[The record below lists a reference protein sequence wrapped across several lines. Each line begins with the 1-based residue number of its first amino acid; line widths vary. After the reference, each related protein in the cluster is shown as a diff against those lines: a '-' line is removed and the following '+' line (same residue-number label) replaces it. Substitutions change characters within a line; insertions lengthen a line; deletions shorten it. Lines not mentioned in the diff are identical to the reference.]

1 MQRQAGQS
9 TRGLA
14 NALHYRLASREKS
27 GETGRRTATGRE
39 TLSYFGEFKAHWH
52 QLLGASLGIA
62 FGAALNH
69 YMTNLFGPALI
80 AEFGWSKADFAL
92 VGVMPLATM
101 LVIPFQG
108 RFTDRVGV
116 RMAASVGVV
125 VLPITFI
132 AFSMMSGNILHFFTI
147 MFLQALVGMLVG
159 TLTYTRVLVEKF
171 DAARGMALSLGM
183 TMAPLAGAV
192 MTPVMGNVIDEY
204 GWRTGYQVMALLT
217 GAGGAIALMLI
228 GKTTPASRSG
238 REAASDGSHALTGRS
253 AIADLKVLIRQP
265 AFLLLVAGMLFC
277 NFPQVLVGSQL
288 KLVVMESG
296 APAALATWIVSLY
309 ATGVIV
315 GRFACGIA
323 LDKVAAHKVA
333 IVGLGLPAVGFLA
346 LASPYDAPWI
356 LGGAILLVGLAQGA
370 EGDIGAYLVSRNFD
384 LGLYSFVFAFISC
397 AMFLASA
404 TGSVVL
410 SRTLAW
416 TDSFDTFLVI
426 AAVLTVLGALAFYLT
441 GWTRTAHPEAHEP
454 AVAPAGPV
462 QVLVG
467 DEI

>member
-1 MQRQAGQS
+1 M
-9 TRGLA
+9 
-14 NALHYRLASREKS
+14 
-27 GETGRRTATGRE
+27 
-39 TLSYFGEFKAHWH
+39 
-52 QLLGASLGIA
+52 LGASLGIA

-116 RMAASVGVV
+116 RVAASVGVV
-125 VLPITFI
+125 VLPISFI
-132 AFSMMSGNILHFFTI
+132 ALSMMSGSIIHFFVI

-159 TLTYTRVLVEKF
+159 TLTYTRVVVEKF

-183 TMAPLAGAV
+183 TMAPLAGAT
-192 MTPVMGNVIDEY
+192 MTPIMGAIIDEY

-217 GAGGAIALMLI
+217 GLGGVIALLLV
-228 GKTTPASRSG
+228 GRTPPSARYGTS
-238 REAASDGSHALTGRS
+238 EALEQGAAGPPRS
-253 AIADLKVLIRQP
+253 AIVDLKILIRKP
-265 AFLLLVAGMLFC
+265 TFLLLVAGMFFC

-296 APAALATWIVSLY
+296 ALGTLATWIVSLY
-309 ATGVIV
+309 ASGVIV
-315 GRFACGIA
+315 GRFLCGLA
-323 LDKVAAHKVA
+323 LDKISAHIVA
-333 IVGLGLPAVGFLA
+333 IVALGLPALGFMA

-356 LGGAILLVGLAQGA
+356 LGGSILLVGLAQGA

-384 LGLYSFVFAFISC
+384 LGLYSFVFSFISC

-416 TDSFDTFLVI
+416 TDSFDTFLGI
-426 AAVLTVLGALAFYLT
+426 AALLTVLGAIAFFLT
-441 GWTRTAHPEAHEP
+441 GRVRPAHPEMHEV
-454 AVAPAGPV
+454 AVAPEGPV
-462 QVLVG
+462 GVIAG
-467 DEI
+467 DEV